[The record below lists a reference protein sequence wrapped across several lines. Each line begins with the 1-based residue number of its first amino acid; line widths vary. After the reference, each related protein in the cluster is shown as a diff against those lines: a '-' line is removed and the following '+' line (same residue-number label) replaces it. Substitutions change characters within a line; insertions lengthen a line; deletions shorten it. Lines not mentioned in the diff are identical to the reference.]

1 MASASAS
8 SVRSWRTAFLTLR
21 DETLAPLTRSSLSNL
36 LRTLLFSQTEILI
49 SATPDLPPREVTSD
63 VMLLVEL
70 VASIPEGEDVA
81 DTFIATCHL
90 IHNVSSRVCLE
101 MGTSSRVL
109 MLDFLEKMVLWF
121 LRKADSKT
129 GFSGNVVRVKATKE
143 ILEIIRNCSFSE
155 NTKLI
160 KLLLRIVSCLHAELT
175 SLSYSSSNQQ
185 YADNG
190 TRVPRCCNNLWE
202 VQTDAFVMIGDIL
215 SKNGSSLS
223 VEMWQSTLEVLRKVM
238 DVLASRSLLVENN
251 IMSRFYTSLLHCLHL
266 VISNPKGSLSEHVA
280 GYVASLQM
288 FFMYGLT
295 NKSQLVWQNPGSK
308 EEYSSLSL
316 SLRLEE
322 SRKSERGTYRP
333 PHLRKREGLSTPTFK
348 GWNAQSISS
357 CEASASGISSSD
369 SEHSDSDGSVKGI
382 DAFRSSRARIA
393 AIFCIQDLSQA
404 DPKSL
409 SAHWTMLLP
418 TSDVLQPRKYQATLL
433 TCLLFDPILK
443 TRIASASA
451 LASMLDGPSAVFLQV
466 AEYKES
472 TKCGSFTTLSTSLG
486 QILMQLHTGLLYLV
500 RHETNN
506 GLLVSVF
513 KVLMLLIS
521 ATPYAR
527 MPADLLPTVISTM
540 QTRILEDLSVKTD
553 RSLQATA
560 LSCLGAAL
568 STSPAMLQVTKLL
581 QEGTSAGVAAHSESN
596 VVRIIFQFSQP
607 VIHPTISIE
616 ALQALR
622 AALHNYPNVMT
633 AYWDQISATIYD
645 LLQID
650 SPAYPSYVPS
660 RTWKGDSGSTSGS
673 ITEKCIMVAIK
684 VLDESLRATSGF
696 KGTDELIDDKLLHT
710 PFISDCIRSKKI
722 SSAPSYEFDG
732 LAVSESNPTS
742 YSSGIK
748 QWCEAIE
755 KHLAL
760 TLSHSSPMVRA
771 ASVTCFAGITSS
783 VYFSLTKEKQDVIL
797 SSAINA
803 ALNDEV
809 PSVRSAACR
818 AIGVISCFPQIFSSA
833 EILDKFIRAAE
844 INTHYHL
851 ISVRITASWALANIC
866 DSLRH
871 GATEL
876 NLEASSSGLNA
887 IRNAVFL
894 LADSALRLTKD
905 GDKVKSNA
913 VRALG
918 NLSRFVRFTI
928 QSTMCKGPMNGN
940 SHWLERMV
948 QAFVSCV
955 TTGNVKVQ
963 WNVCHALSNLF
974 LNETLRLQ
982 DMVWAPSVYSIL
994 LLLLRDSTNYK
1005 IRIHAAAALAV
1016 PASRVDYGSSFPD
1029 VIQGVEH
1036 ILENIGSD
1044 QVSEPSNFKYRAT
1057 LEKQLTSTTLHI
1069 LGLVS
1074 CSDPQSLKD
1083 FLVKKASFLEEWLK
1097 SLCSSLVCEVGD
1109 QPPVE
1114 ATTHDQNDGLF
1125 MKPATTPELPR
1136 GLRNWPTAYELMLDG
1151 GSLPI
1156 SRILQSDL
1164 CLKIFLKLNVS
1175 WRIDF

>member
-21 DETLAPLTRSSLSNL
+21 DETLAPLPRSSLSNL

-81 DTFIATCHL
+81 DTFIATWHL

-928 QSTMCKGPMNGN
+928 QSTVCKGPMNGN

-1114 ATTHDQNDGLF
+1114 ATTHDQNDGLVSS
-1125 MKPATTPELPR
+1125 MQKKDMILKAIRSLLQVYETSNHPR
-1136 GLRNWPTAYELMLDG
+1136 IAQRFEKLAN
-1151 GSLPI
+1151 
-1156 SRILQSDL
+1156 
-1164 CLKIFLKLNVS
+1164 CL
-1175 WRIDF
+1175 